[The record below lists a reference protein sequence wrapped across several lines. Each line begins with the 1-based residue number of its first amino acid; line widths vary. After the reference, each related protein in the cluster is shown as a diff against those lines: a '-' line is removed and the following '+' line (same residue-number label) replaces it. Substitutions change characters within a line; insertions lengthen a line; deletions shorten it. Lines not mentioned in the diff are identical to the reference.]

1 MDIATVMTGVGGV
14 GGIGAS
20 LLYFIPKL
28 RKYKAETDSTTVD
41 TLEKA
46 LQSLQFIYEQKLDV
60 VQSVYK
66 IQIGGIR
73 KQHDLLQ
80 IEVDKLRK
88 RLTENDNLYQLDR
101 ETLVKIRKAVK
112 EGESC
117 SIFATCP
124 MKIKFKELGGKL

>member
-14 GGIGAS
+14 GGVGAS

-66 IQIGGIR
+66 IEIGGINFS
-73 KQHDLLQ
+73 HHWC
-80 IEVDKLRK
+80 E
-88 RLTENDNLYQLDR
+88 
-101 ETLVKIRKAVK
+101 
-112 EGESC
+112 
-117 SIFATCP
+117 
-124 MKIKFKELGGKL
+124 